1 MIVYRG
7 PREAFGGGAR
17 NCGGTVAFQP
27 NITKNSLVCTV
38 RVPSLPGCP
47 GSPLPET
54 MIAWARPGPVMR
66 AWDGPF
72 ASAGV
77 ASVIAAAA
85 LVPAARVM
93 TAVSLRSTGAA
104 PFVAAHCCYTAAR
117 CQVPA
122 VGGVDPAESAGIPS
136 LSSVIVGNRMQVA
149 AVTGH
154 LASRTRR

>member
-7 PREAFGGGAR
+7 PREAFGGGVR

-38 RVPSLPGCP
+38 RVLSLPGCP

-54 MIAWARPGPVMR
+54 MIAWARPGPVMC

-77 ASVIAAAA
+77 ASVIAAAT
-85 LVPAARVM
+85 LMPAARVM
-93 TAVSLRSTGAA
+93 TTVSLRSTGAA

-122 VGGVDPAESAGIPS
+122 VGG
-136 LSSVIVGNRMQVA
+136 L
-149 AVTGH
+149 
-154 LASRTRR
+154 TRRNRRAYRLYRQSSWAIECRWPP